1 MAVLNCIACILNGP
15 SRSFSH
21 EFAFSDI
28 VKAVEC
34 ARRSLCTLLPYQFG
48 ILDLAVASIG
58 CVRCC
63 TVRESSQRA
72 LFQKRKY
79 LANGTAVKVVV
90 IWLYKHQ
97 LKIQSGLKRG
107 VVI

>member
-1 MAVLNCIACILNGP
+1 MALPEAFHMSLLSAILLRLLNALEDL
-15 SRSFSH
+15 SALF
-21 EFAFSDI
+21 
-28 VKAVEC
+28 
-34 ARRSLCTLLPYQFG
+34 LLPYQFG

-79 LANGTAVKVVV
+79 LANGTAVKVGV